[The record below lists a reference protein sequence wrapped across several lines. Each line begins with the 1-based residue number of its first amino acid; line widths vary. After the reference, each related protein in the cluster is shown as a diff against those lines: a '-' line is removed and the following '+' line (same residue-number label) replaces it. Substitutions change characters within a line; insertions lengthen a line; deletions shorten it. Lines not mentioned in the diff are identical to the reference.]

1 MTHLIEDY
9 YATVDSGRLQDATA
23 LLAEGVE
30 FAMVLPTGINRDHG
44 RAAMFDYLS
53 GRPKVNRKH
62 RLLRVAADGDMQFA
76 HGAVTENDSVTTGW
90 FVAAMHIG
98 ADGRIDRYQVCF
110 STDFALLPEQSS
122 NEGARA

>member
-1 MTHLIEDY
+1 MTHVIEDY

-23 LLAEGVE
+23 MLAADVE
-30 FAMVLPTGINRDHG
+30 FAMVLPAGANRDRG
-44 RAAMFDYLS
+44 RAAMLDYLS

-62 RLLRVAADGDMQFA
+62 RLLRVAVDGDMQFA

-98 ADGRIDRYQVCF
+98 VDGLIDRYQVSF
-110 STDFALLPEQSS
+110 SADFALVPAQSPT
-122 NEGARA
+122 EGARA

>member
-1 MTHLIEDY
+1 MTHVIEAY
-9 YATVDSGRLQDATA
+9 YAAVDSGRLRDATA
-23 LLAEGVE
+23 MLAEDVE
-30 FAMVLPTGINRDHG
+30 FAMVLPTGVNRDRG

-62 RLLRVAADGDMQFA
+62 RLLRVAADGDMNFA

-98 ADGRIDRYQVCF
+98 ADGRIDRYQVSF
-110 STDFALLPEQSS
+110 SADFALLPVQTS